1 MLLFPRMAWRNI
13 VRNVRRTL
21 ITLVAIAF
29 GLASV
34 IVFFGFTDGFHA
46 QWIEN
51 AVKVYSGHIQVY
63 GAEYRDERNLNRS
76 IKDVALVVDQSSR
89 LASLEAMTTRIHLH
103 GLASTAKNSSSAV
116 IRVIDVDREA
126 SITALNRRMIK
137 GEYLEPGK
145 SKEIIL
151 GHKLAQR
158 LNAELGD
165 KVVLMVQAADGSLGA
180 ELFRL
185 KGLFKLG
192 AIDLDRFMA
201 AISMADDQDLAVL
214 GGAVTEAVLV
224 IDRPENVIPAIEQLK
239 QALSPADYEVIT
251 WYELL
256 PQSREMIDLSNVFMY
271 VILVIVLVVVSLG
284 ILNTM
289 LMSIMERTREFGI
302 MMALGTKPRQVVA
315 LVMLESVFLGLVGV
329 AIGTLLGIG
338 ANKLIAIKGFD
349 LSQWSGAMELV
360 SSLDP
365 VIYPDTNISNVVV
378 AAILTFVTTVVVSG
392 YPAWRAARMN
402 PVEAIHFV

>member
-1 MLLFPRMAWRNI
+1 
-13 VRNVRRTL
+13 
-21 ITLVAIAF
+21 
-29 GLASV
+29 
-34 IVFFGFTDGFHA
+34 
-46 QWIEN
+46 
-51 AVKVYSGHIQVY
+51 
-63 GAEYRDERNLNRS
+63 
-76 IKDVALVVDQSSR
+76 
-89 LASLEAMTTRIHLH
+89 
-103 GLASTAKNSSSAV
+103 
-116 IRVIDVDREA
+116 
-126 SITALNRRMIK
+126 LNRRMIK

-201 AISMADDQDLAVL
+201 AISMADAQDLAVL